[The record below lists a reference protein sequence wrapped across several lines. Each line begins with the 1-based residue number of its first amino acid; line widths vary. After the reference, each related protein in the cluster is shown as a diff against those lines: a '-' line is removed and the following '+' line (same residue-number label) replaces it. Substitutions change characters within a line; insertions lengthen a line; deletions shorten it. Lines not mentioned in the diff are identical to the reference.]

1 MPRRLVISPG
11 AKLDLA
17 QASDWYDAQRV
28 TLGDDFLKA
37 FEALSDAIL
46 RNPFQYQAIDS
57 VFRKAV
63 FRRFQYSLIYSV
75 SDDEVVIVGC
85 FHDRRDPARWQ
96 ERLRK

>member
-1 MPRRLVISPG
+1 MTRRLVIRPD
-11 AKLDLA
+11 ARLDLA
-17 QASDWYDAQRV
+17 RASDWYDAQRP

-46 RNPFQYQAIDS
+46 RNPLQYQAIDRD
-57 VFRKAV
+57 FRRAV

-85 FHDRRDPARWQ
+85 FHDRRNPARWK
-96 ERLRK
+96 ERLRI